1 MPSHRPCL
9 PALILLIALA
19 CFACSAANGP
29 AGAPSAVSLPEG
41 ASPDEKALFSA
52 QRDITHHQPE
62 AAIAT
67 LDPLIDRLA
76 LSHRGGEMDV
86 YCTRS
91 IVETMQY
98 MLLAQSQGRNA
109 VAIDATWSEAYYYK
123 AYALIELGRIQE
135 ARAMLEK
142 ARALSPR
149 NSQYLSELAHTWHA
163 EREWQKALD
172 LFAEAE
178 KAAAI
183 SPPEVKHQ
191 EMARALRGQ
200 GFSLIELG
208 RLDEAE
214 AKFNAALAIDRHDVR
229 AKNELAYIE
238 QLRRKQ

>member
-1 MPSHRPCL
+1 MSSRRAFFPPLVLSL
-9 PALILLIALA
+9 VL
-19 CFACSAANGP
+19 ACSACSTANRP
-29 AGAPSAVSLPEG
+29 AGEPAAVALPDN
-41 ASPDEKALFSA
+41 ATPDEKALFSA

-67 LDPLIDRLA
+67 LDPVIDRHA
-76 LSHRGGEMDV
+76 ASYKGSKHDV
-86 YCTRS
+86 YCSRS
-91 IVETMQY
+91 MNETLYY
-98 MLLAQSQGRNA
+98 MLLAKSQGRDA
-109 VAIDATWSEAYYYK
+109 VAVDPAWSEAYYYK

-163 EREWQKALD
+163 DREWQKALD

-183 SPPEVKHQ
+183 SPPEVKNQ
-191 EMARALRGQ
+191 EMSRALRGQ

-238 QLRRKQ
+238 QLRQKQ

>member
-1 MPSHRPCL
+1 MPSRRVFLVPL
-9 PALILLIALA
+9 VLLLA
-19 CFACSAANGP
+19 FACSACSTASGP
-29 AGAPSAVSLPEG
+29 AGAPAAASLPEG
-41 ASPDEKALFSA
+41 ATADERALFSA
-52 QRDITHHQPE
+52 QRDITHRQPE

-76 LSHRGGEMDV
+76 LSHGGGETDV

-91 IVETMQY
+91 MAETVRY

-109 VAIDATWSEAYYYK
+109 VAIDAIWSEAYYYK
-123 AYALIELGRIQE
+123 AYALIDLGRIQE

-142 ARALSPR
+142 ARKLSPS

-163 EREWQKALD
+163 DREWKKALD

-178 KAAAI
+178 RAAAI
-183 SPPEVKHQ
+183 SPPEVKNQ
-191 EMARALRGQ
+191 ELARALRGQ

-214 AKFNAALAIDRHDVR
+214 TKFNAALAIDRHDAR
-229 AKNELAYIE
+229 AKSELAYIE
-238 QLRRKQ
+238 ELRRKQ